1 MSLPKEGLM
10 KPLIVMLIIVAL
22 AACSVQAIPNTP
34 TLDLAA
40 TARVIAAKQA
50 VGSTETA
57 VASATAEAATV
68 AAAILP
74 ATVDHAPVAVKATAA
89 ATEKPLAVTENT
101 EVVETDVLG
110 EISLEYPVRM
120 MPGSS
125 NSVNA
130 SIYIPFDLAP
140 TSPIDIARVIIFP
153 DFPPLFV
160 DLNDTQTRIL
170 VAETMRIEL
179 TSPTF
184 QITPLTPA
192 TQTVNISGPKA
203 PTQWAWTI
211 VAPNASG
218 PHILTIQVYRGED
231 TYPSW
236 VGSIQAEVIEFSPT
250 PIPTATEQP
259 TD

>member
-1 MSLPKEGLM
+1 
-10 KPLIVMLIIVAL
+10 MLIIVAL
-22 AACSVQAIPNTP
+22 SACSVQAIPNTP

-74 ATVDHAPVAVKATAA
+74 ATVDHAPVAVKATAAAATAAAELTATAA

-170 VAETMRIEL
+170 VAETMRVEL
-179 TSPTF
+179 TLPTF

>member
-1 MSLPKEGLM
+1 
-10 KPLIVMLIIVAL
+10 
-22 AACSVQAIPNTP
+22 
-34 TLDLAA
+34 LAA

-74 ATVDHAPVAVKATAA
+74 ATVDHAPVAVKATAAAATAAAELTATAA